1 MPNLLEVKL
10 YGSEVLNKI
19 AEPVVE
25 ITDEIKSLVSDMFY
39 TMYQTD
45 GVGLAAPQVGV
56 SLRIFVCDPEYTKT
70 ENKKPLVL
78 INPEFTEFSGE
89 YEVEEG
95 CLSVPGIFEE
105 IVRFKR
111 VKIKYKDL
119 EWKDKKIEAEDTFAV
134 ILQHEYDHLD
144 GKTFV
149 DKLSQIRKMA
159 NAFKLNRIMKK
170 AQKMTDEMVVVDK
183 VV

>member
-10 YGSEVLNKI
+10 YGSEVLRRK
-19 AEPVVE
+19 AEPVTE
-25 ITDEIKSLVSDMFY
+25 ITESIKNLVSDMLH
-39 TMYQTD
+39 TMYQTE

-56 SLRIFVCDPEYTKT
+56 SLRIFVCDPEYSKT
-70 ENKKPLVL
+70 EKRNPIVL
-78 INPEFTEFSGE
+78 INPEYMEFGGE
-89 YEVEEG
+89 YDAEEG
-95 CLSVPGIFEE
+95 CLSVPGIFED
-105 IVRFKR
+105 IFRFNR

-119 EWKDKKIEAEDTFAV
+119 EWRDNQIEAEETFSV

-159 NAFKLNRIMKK
+159 NAFKLNRIVKK
-170 AQKMTDEMVVVDK
+170 AQNMTDDLVVLASE
-183 VV
+183 

>member
-10 YGSEVLNKI
+10 YGSEVLKKV
-19 AEPVVE
+19 AEPVIE
-25 ITDEIKSLVSDMFY
+25 ITEEIKSLVADMFY
-39 TMYQTD
+39 TMYQTE

-70 ENKKPLVL
+70 ENRKPVVL
-78 INPEFTEFSGE
+78 INPEFTLFEGD

-105 IVRFKR
+105 IVRFKS

-119 EWKDKKIEAEDTFAV
+119 DWQDKELIAKDTFAV

-149 DKLSQIRKMA
+149 DKLSQIRRMA

-170 AQKMTDEMVVVDK
+170 AQKMSEDLVVIK
-183 VV
+183 E